1 MWACISVVSAKDAT
15 PFILSGSAAEDQ
27 SAAGENFDVLESI
40 YVILKGNIYNFYEY
54 NSKKAPK

>member
-15 PFILSGSAAEDQ
+15 PFILSGSAAKDQ

-40 YVILKGNIYNFYEY
+40 YVILKGNIL
-54 NSKKAPK
+54 